1 MKSKI
6 EAYLKDW
13 ESKGYSCG
21 IPNEVPLRLNE
32 LNKAPSYKKIALAI
46 LNCDHNMKSLGF
58 SCKKSA
64 WYDHYK
70 KLELIEKGAIIDNQL
85 KLDL

>member
-1 MKSKI
+1 MKNKI

-13 ESKGYSCG
+13 ESKGYAQG
-21 IPNEVPLRLNE
+21 VPDEVPNRLNE

-58 SCKKSA
+58 SGKKSA
-64 WYDHYK
+64 WYSHYK
-70 KLELIEKGAIIDNQL
+70 RLELIEKGVIIDNQL
-85 KLDL
+85 KLDI

>member
-1 MKSKI
+1 MEAKI
-6 EAYLKDW
+6 RQYITEW
-13 ESKGYSCG
+13 ESKGYSGG
-21 IPNEVPLRLNE
+21 IPDEVPLRLNE

-64 WYDHYK
+64 WYSHYK
-70 KLELIEKGAIIDNQL
+70 KLELIEKGTIIDNQL